1 MNREQVMSPVTLL
14 DSNPHIAHPPKGGV
28 DEILQ
33 HSLASELPQIPELAD
48 VEQHID
54 SVLNRSHSRFASMVD
69 QVRHFRGKR
78 FRPLMVLLS
87 AKAVGNLTPKHAALG
102 AVMELIHTATLI
114 HDDVLD
120 EAMIRRFAPTVNAVN
135 DNYTSIL
142 LGDWI
147 FSQAFSLASTLE
159 NLRVNHLLS
168 ESACRIC
175 EGELNQGMD
184 RGNFALKESTYF
196 DNINGK
202 TAELIAACCKVSAII
217 ANAPE
222 DQVRHLENFGRKVGM
237 AFQIADDLLDLWGDE
252 DRTGKSL
259 GTDLQQGKL
268 TLPIIHALRQPNS
281 ERVLTI
287 LKNPPEDSQR
297 ARAALI
303 HLLEEAGS
311 LDYAKQIAREL
322 VHQARLELS
331 HLPATVWRNQ
341 LATMAE
347 KAIART
353 A

>member
-1 MNREQVMSPVTLL
+1 MSPVALL
-14 DSNPHIAHPPKGGV
+14 DSNPSTHIAHPPKGGLESIFRQTV
-28 DEILQ
+28 AAEI
-33 HSLASELPQIPELAD
+33 SQIPELAE

-54 SVLNRSHSRFASMVD
+54 AVLNRCHSRFAPMVE
-69 QVRHFRGKR
+69 QVKNFRGKR
-78 FRPLMVLLS
+78 FRPIMVLLS
-87 AKAVGNLTPKHAALG
+87 AKAVGNPTPKHAALG

-120 EAMIRRFAPTVNAVN
+120 EAMIRRFAPTINALH

-159 NLRVNHLLS
+159 NLRINHLLS

-184 RGNFALKESTYF
+184 RGNFGLEESTYF
-196 DNINGK
+196 ENINGK
-202 TAELIAACCKVSAII
+202 TAELIAACCKVSAIL
-217 ANAPE
+217 AKAPE
-222 DQVRHLENFGRKVGM
+222 DQVQHLENFGRKVGM

-268 TLPIIHALRQPNS
+268 TLPILHALRQPQS
-281 ERVLTI
+281 ERVLAI
-287 LKNPPEDSQR
+287 LRNPPKDSQK
-297 ARAALI
+297 ARASLI
-303 HLLEEAGS
+303 PLLETAGS
-311 LDYAKQIAREL
+311 LDYAKQIARDL
-322 VHQARLELS
+322 IHQAKMELS
-331 HLPATVWRNQ
+331 NLPATVWRNQ
-341 LATMAE
+341 LTTMAE
-347 KAIART
+347 QAIARN